1 MPAVSEPVSQPV
13 SQPVSLPHT
22 WRPLG
27 VRIAAI
33 GLGSMLAVVVGFA
46 WLSFDADTRSAFTPF
61 QVATLVALA
70 LLVLSLGFALARS
83 RVVAE
88 PDRLVVVNGYRRRE
102 FEYAAVVEA
111 HLPPGAPWV
120 TLDLDDGT
128 TVSAMGIQ
136 GSDGLR
142 AQTAL
147 RELRAVLNTA
157 TAR

>member
-1 MPAVSEPVSQPV
+1 MPAGSDRPPAPVP
-13 SQPVSLPHT
+13 LPHT

-27 VRIAAI
+27 VRIAAAV
-33 GLGSMLAVVVGFA
+33 LGSMLALVVLFA
-46 WLSFDADTRSAFTPF
+46 WVSFDAETRGAFTIF
-61 QVATLVALA
+61 QVATLIALA
-70 LLVLSLGFALARS
+70 LLAISLGHALARS

-88 PDRLVVVNGYRRRE
+88 TDRLVVVNGYRRRE

-120 TLDLDDGT
+120 TLDLADGT

-136 GSDGLR
+136 GSDGAR

-147 RELRAVLNTA
+147 RQLRAVLEA
-157 TAR
+157 SSA

>member
-1 MPAVSEPVSQPV
+1 MPVVSE
-13 SQPVSLPHT
+13 PVSLPHT

-27 VRIAAI
+27 VRIAA
-33 GLGSMLAVVVGFA
+33 GALGAMLTFVVVFA
-46 WLSFDADTRSAFTPF
+46 WWSFDAETRASFTFF
-61 QVATLVALA
+61 QVATLVALG
-70 LLVLSLGFALARS
+70 VLAFGLGYALARS

-88 PDRLVVVNGYRRRE
+88 LDRLVVVNGYRRRE

-136 GSDGLR
+136 GSDGAR

-147 RELRAVLNTA
+147 RQLRAVLA
-157 TAR
+157 SASAG

>member
-1 MPAVSEPVSQPV
+1 MPAVSEPAEPV
-13 SQPVSLPHT
+13 RLPHT

-33 GLGSMLAVVVGFA
+33 VLGGMLSIVVVFA
-46 WLSFDADTRSAFTPF
+46 WVSFDAQTREAFTFF

-70 LLVLSLGFALARS
+70 LLAFGLGYALARS

-88 PDRLVVVNGYRRRE
+88 PDRLVVINGYRRRE

-136 GSDGLR
+136 GSDGAR

-147 RELRAVLNTA
+147 RELRAVLDA
-157 TAR
+157 SAAR

>member
-1 MPAVSEPVSQPV
+1 
-13 SQPVSLPHT
+13 VSLPHT

-27 VRIAAI
+27 VRIAAT
-33 GLGSMLAVVVGFA
+33 GLGTMLTLVVGFA
-46 WLSFDADTRSAFTPF
+46 WYSFGAETRADFTGF
-61 QVATLVALA
+61 QVATLVLLA
-70 LLVLSLGFALARS
+70 LLAASLGYALARS

-88 PDRLVVVNGYRRRE
+88 RDRLVVVNGYRRRE
-102 FEYAAVVEA
+102 FDYAAVVDA

-136 GSDGLR
+136 GSDGGR

-147 RELRAVLNTA
+147 RELRAVLETA
-157 TAR
+157 SAR